1 MSERADLQGQQGLP
15 GCEDSLGRTPQGG
28 TSLTRAIAV
37 GQTPSKNPVK
47 PQCLPKPP
55 YNLHSPSEGEKLTLA
70 EPT

>member
-1 MSERADLQGQQGLP
+1 M
-15 GCEDSLGRTPQGG
+15 GRTPQGG

-47 PQCLPKPP
+47 PKCLPKPP
-55 YNLHSPSEGEKLTLA
+55 YNLHSPSKGEKLTLA